1 MGNRLEVN
9 IKSFKYES
17 DGENILTDLNLVLEN
32 GSILWVNGAVGCG
45 KTTLLKII
53 GGIIPDFERGFLD
66 GEIILNGEYLKEKTY
81 SEITFCFQHSDNQML
96 FDSVKRQFFE
106 DEKGL
111 YPFLK
116 DVGLMKFK
124 DKSVIDLSRGQRKF
138 VALMSTLCKR
148 RKVYIFDEPLDLLDY
163 ERKKIFLEKIHEK
176 SKDSIIIISSHDND
190 IREVA
195 TITLTCAKSNN
206 WKLGDIESRETFK
219 EIFKIPTKK
228 ISELV
233 LETNNCMFNF
243 KGNNEVLKYPGI
255 KIYKNEIV
263 GLVGKNGCGKTTLLK
278 LMSGTIEPSNNKN
291 SIDRK
296 FEQYGFMFQ
305 NVNRQLFESTVYKEL
320 FVGLDQKSDNLS
332 KYANKLLNDLKL
344 VDFRN
349 SHPIFL
355 SGGQKQK
362 LVFAS
367 LLMHKP
373 DILFLDEI
381 FTNLDIESINSILDL
396 IVQYR
401 KDNDLTVVLT
411 DQETSYLEH
420 ICERIIQ
427 I

>member
-17 DGENILTDLNLVLEN
+17 DGENILADLNFKLEN
-32 GSILWVNGAVGCG
+32 GSVLWLKGAVGCG

-81 SEITFCFQHSDNQML
+81 SDITFSFQHSDNQML

-106 DEKGL
+106 DEKEL
-111 YPFLK
+111 NPFLN
-116 DVGLMKFK
+116 DVGLMRFK
-124 DKSVIDLSRGQRKF
+124 DKSVMDLSRGQRKF
-138 VALMSTLCKR
+138 VALMSTLCKK

-176 SKDSIIIISSHDND
+176 SKNSIIIISSHDND

-195 TITLTCAKSNN
+195 TMTLSCAKSNY
-206 WKLGDIESRETFK
+206 WELGDIEDRKTIN
-219 EIFKIPTKK
+219 EIFKISTKN
-228 ISELV
+228 ISERV

-243 KGNNEVLKYPGI
+243 KGNNEVLKFPNI
-255 KIYKNEIV
+255 EICKNEIV

-278 LMSGTIEPSNNKN
+278 LISGAIEPSNNKN

-296 FEQYGFMFQ
+296 FEQCGFMFQ
-305 NVNRQLFESTVYKEL
+305 NVNRQLFESTVYNEL

-332 KYANKLLNDLKL
+332 KYANKLLKDLNL
-344 VDFRN
+344 IDLRN

-373 DILFLDEI
+373 DLLLLDEI
-381 FTNLDIESINSILDL
+381 FTNLDIESINSILNL
-396 IVQYR
+396 IEQYR
-401 KDNDLTVVLT
+401 TDNDLTLVLT
-411 DQETSYLEH
+411 DQETSYLEQ
-420 ICERIIQ
+420 ICERIIET
-427 I
+427 